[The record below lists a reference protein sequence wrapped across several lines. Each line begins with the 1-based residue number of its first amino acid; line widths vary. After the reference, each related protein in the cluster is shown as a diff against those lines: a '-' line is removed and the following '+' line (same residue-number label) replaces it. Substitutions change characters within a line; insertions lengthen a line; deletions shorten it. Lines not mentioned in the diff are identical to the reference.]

1 MSTQVEQRDV
11 TTRDG
16 RTLRV
21 HDTHPGEGD
30 RTVVVWHHGT
40 PNTGAPPTP
49 LREASDRLG
58 LRWVGHDRPGYG
70 GSAARPGRSVAD
82 VAADMEDLAD
92 ALGIDRLLVM
102 GHSGGG
108 PRALACAALLGDRVA
123 ATAAVSSPAPY
134 DAEGLDFLAGMAPAG
149 VAEHRAAVQGR
160 AALEALDDG
169 LDVGFTT
176 GDQQALGGRW
186 AWFLEVVRAATAGD
200 PEGAVEDSLASVR
213 PWGFDV
219 ATIASPLLLVHGEAD
234 RMVPA
239 SHSRWLAERCGPAE
253 LWLRPDDGH
262 ITAMDAGE
270 DVLAWLGGARRPLS
284 GGRIDPPC
292 PRPTASSP

>member
-1 MSTQVEQRDV
+1 MSSQVEQRAV
-11 TTRDG
+11 TTRDD

-21 HDTHPGEGD
+21 HDTHPGDGD

-70 GSAARPGRSVAD
+70 GSDPQPGRCVAD
-82 VAADMEDLAD
+82 VAADVEDLAA
-92 ALGIDRLLVM
+92 ALGIERFLVM

-108 PRALACAALLGDRVA
+108 PRALACAALLGDRVL
-123 ATAAVSSPAPY
+123 ATAALSSPAPY

-149 VAEHRAAVQGR
+149 VAEHRAAAQGR
-160 AALEALDDG
+160 AALEALEDG
-169 LDVGFTT
+169 LDIGFTP
-176 GDQQALGGRW
+176 GDEQALGGRW
-186 AWFLEVVRAATAGD
+186 SWFLEVVRAALAGD
-200 PEGAVEDSLASVR
+200 PEGAVEDSLAAVR

-219 ATIASPLLLVHGEAD
+219 ATIASPLLLVHGGAD

-239 SHSRWLAERCGPAE
+239 SHSSWLADRSGSSE

-262 ITAMDAGE
+262 VTAMDAGE
-270 DVLAWLGGARRPLS
+270 DVLDWLAAHAAR
-284 GGRIDPPC
+284 
-292 PRPTASSP
+292 